1 MLGLLLAAVD
11 SGSTAYGI
19 GRIIGTL
26 VLVAAV
32 VLTIRSISRQRRK
45 PPVRPKAVLLTIGGF
60 LLTLTVVGELLFV
73 AGLTK

>member
-1 MLGLLLAAVD
+1 MLALLLAAVD
-11 SGSTAYGI
+11 NNSTAYGI

-32 VLTIRSISRQRRK
+32 VLTIRSISRQRQK
-45 PPVRPKAVLLTIGGF
+45 QPVRPKAVLLAIVGV
-60 LLTLTVVGELLFV
+60 LLTLTVLGELLFV